1 MKTKEQII
9 EWLKGQEW
17 YKEFCLNAGFCC
29 EEELSEY
36 IQSMMYMPKYIISG
50 AFVWPEMERD
60 FWFDCDYDYLKWFNT
75 EDEKPDEAKESKTE
89 DRFIFDRGSREA
101 PFYMVYVEGQFT
113 PTYKHGTME
122 SATKEADRLAKAL
135 NKQSFVLA
143 AVMEIR
149 PEIVTSAVGIDDM
162 EHQEDNP
169 F

>member
-17 YKEFCLNAGFCC
+17 IEEFCYNAGFLD
-29 EEELSEY
+29 EGEFIKYVE
-36 IQSMMYMPKYIISG
+36 SMMNRPKYIISA

-60 FWFDCDYDYLKWFNT
+60 FWCDFEHDYLKWLNS
-75 EDEKPDEAKESKTE
+75 EDEKPKESKTD

-101 PFYMVYVEGQFT
+101 PFYMVYVEGQSS
-113 PTYKHGTME
+113 PTCKHGTME
-122 SATKEADRLAKAL
+122 SATKEADRLAKSL
-135 NKQSFVLA
+135 NKKSFVLA

-149 PEIVTSAVGIDDM
+149 PEVITSAVSIENM
-162 EHQEDNP
+162 EKEEDYP